1 MSSKTEFLSSGQRK
15 FKMKSISSIKSRSIW
30 ECRKRVSNT
39 HYSYQFDVCAVWILE
54 PEPSTWRFH
63 PVRLYWNLMEKV
75 VSLDFYDFYNY
86 LCKLRTCRMKPQMAL
101 YQKGE
106 DHRLYFAKYLW
117 WQRKETSHRT
127 EGILR
132 LASNEAWGIRRNV
145 DVTPVTLGCKGH

>member
-1 MSSKTEFLSSGQRK
+1 MRNSNCINFSMCLIQQVACVQSAVWSLVSEVSIKWSSLFI
-15 FKMKSISSIKSRSIW
+15 SIS
-30 ECRKRVSNT
+30 VS
-39 HYSYQFDVCAVWILE
+39 AVWIME

-75 VSLDFYDFYNY
+75 VSLDFYDFYY

-145 DVTPVTLGCKGH
+145 DVTPVTLECKGH